1 MDTGY
6 ILKCVDG
13 EAEGQCLPI
22 PQDQMKLVCSF
33 LKAQLAF
40 QIASATDAITY
51 EQDQPV
57 LVNYWKAQVD
67 LRETGFFP
75 SKWFARSFWI
85 LVEVY

>member
-6 ILKCVDG
+6 ILKCIDG
-13 EAEGQCLPI
+13 EAEGQRLPI

-33 LKAQLAF
+33 LKAQVAF

-57 LVNYWKAQVD
+57 MVNYWKAQAN
-67 LRETGFFP
+67 LRESGFFP
-75 SKWFARSFWI
+75 NKWFARSFWV
-85 LVEVY
+85 LVETY

>member
-6 ILKCVDG
+6 ILKCVGG

-22 PQDQMKLVCSF
+22 PQDQMKLICSF

-40 QIASATDAITY
+40 QIASATNAITY

-57 LVNYWKAQVD
+57 MVNYWNAQNA
-67 LRETGFFP
+67 LLQSNFFP
-75 SKWFARSFWI
+75 SKWFAHSFWVLKEI
-85 LVEVY
+85 

>member
-1 MDTGY
+1 MSTGY
-6 ILKCVDG
+6 VLKCIDG
-13 EAEGQCLPI
+13 EAEGQSLSI

-57 LVNYWKAQVD
+57 MVDYWNAQNA
-67 LRETGFFP
+67 LLQSHFFP
-75 SKWFARSFWI
+75 SKWFARSFWV
-85 LVEVY
+85 LVEVC